1 MIPDES
7 KSRIDEMLADLTPDE
22 RKYAM
27 SCLNE
32 KPSDDKEDEY
42 EDEEGSDADD
52 SMASKM
58 PMSKGEDEEEMIPL
72 DEEKMFDKE

>member
-32 KPSDDKEDEY
+32 KPSDDDMVEDAEVDGEDTEVPMKEKAPKEDE
-42 EDEEGSDADD
+42 ED
-52 SMASKM
+52 
-58 PMSKGEDEEEMIPL
+58 MIPL